1 MPTPEPVPKT
11 PPWFRTRGGQ
21 PGPTRKALDEA
32 LAEADLGGSR
42 LVTAELARGA
52 AELVD
57 SARRAQDPR
66 LWLSASQ
73 RLTALVGRLG
83 LDDDRGAGVDD
94 VGGPD
99 ELESVLGARPSLV
112 EPVPGE
118 GPCR

>member
-1 MPTPEPVPKT
+1 MTSPEPAPKT

-32 LAEADLGGSR
+32 LSSADLGGSR

-57 SARRAQDPR
+57 SARRAQEPK

-73 RLTALVGRLG
+73 RLTLLVGRLG
-83 LDDDRGAGVDD
+83 LDDDRGPGPGDD
-94 VGGPD
+94 VGDAD
-99 ELESVLGARPSLV
+99 ELESVLGSGPSL
-112 EPVPGE
+112 GE
-118 GPCR
+118 